1 MTTSG
6 TYGFASL
13 LDLALNL
20 ASVWGL
26 CLAAFLSLAERAPV
40 RED

>member
-6 TYGFASL
+6 TYGF
-13 LDLALNL
+13 DLALNL
-20 ASVWGL
+20 ASVWLL

-40 RED
+40 REGW